1 MVAITARRAVPASY
15 KSEVFVTPRSLRISS
30 GSAIAASRTVE
41 PEFLNRSSVPQSFP
55 NNMTLEE
62 DLYESVPDRLY
73 YDRSYTT
80 WYACYDNDMCVLT
93 NSTGILESFCYSSKG
108 EYRDVRRTI
117 VEEYDLKQVKQIY
130 DEDD

>member
-1 MVAITARRAVPASY
+1 
-15 KSEVFVTPRSLRISS
+15 
-30 GSAIAASRTVE
+30 
-41 PEFLNRSSVPQSFP
+41 
-55 NNMTLEE
+55 MTLEE

-80 WYACYDNDMCVLT
+80 WYACYDSDMCVLT
-93 NSTGILESFCYSSKG
+93 NSTGSLESFCYSSKS